1 MRAVFLSMLA
11 VWLFM
16 SPAHAWHEAGHKM
29 TARIAFNLLGAEQ
42 RQQVAAVLRA
52 HPRFRK
58 DFAAA
63 MPEEIATGD
72 EAGKTLWLFERASIW
87 PDLVANFSE
96 AVQTRYLRGTWHY
109 INWPVYLTGKD
120 EKELANNLQQN
131 LSMEFAPPLRQ
142 NLNVVQAL
150 KGNLLVWRDDTAAD
164 ADKAVALCWILHL
177 TGDLHQPLHNVALF
191 SRAHFPTGD
200 RGGNSIAIKR
210 KDGVTNLHAVWDGLA
225 NRFDNLA
232 PDENTRKLLA
242 NDDVHLQ
249 SINGWSHHH
258 HKMAMEC
265 VYTEEVKRKLLEQ
278 VANQLNPKISLS
290 AEYLSTA
297 RQVARSQVII
307 AGHRIAALITN

>member
-1 MRAVFLSMLA
+1 MRSVFLSMLA

-29 TARIAFNLLGAEQ
+29 TARIAFNLLSAEQ
-42 RQQVAAVLRA
+42 RQQVVAVLRA

-63 MPEEIATGD
+63 MPEEIANGD
-72 EAGKTLWLFERASIW
+72 ETEKNLWMFERASIW

-96 AVQTRYLRGTWHY
+96 AVRARYLRGTWHY
-109 INWPVYLTGKD
+109 INLPVYLTGAD

-150 KGNLLVWRDDTAAD
+150 KGNLLVWRDETAAD

-177 TGDLHQPLHNVALF
+177 TGDIHQPLHNAALF
-191 SRAHFPTGD
+191 SRAYFPTGD

-210 KDGVTNLHAVWDGLA
+210 KDGVTNLHAVWDGVA

-232 PDENTRKLLA
+232 PNENTIKLLA

-249 SINGWSHHH
+249 SINGWSHHR
-258 HKMAMEC
+258 HKMATEF
-265 VYTEEVKRKLLEQ
+265 VYTEEVKRKLLKQ
-278 VANQLNPKISLS
+278 VASQQNPKISLS
-290 AEYLSTA
+290 AEYVSTA
-297 RQVARSQVII
+297 RQVARPQVII
-307 AGHRIAALITN
+307 AGHRIAALIAH

>member
-1 MRAVFLSMLA
+1 MRTVFLSMLV

-42 RQQVAAVLRA
+42 RQQVAGVLRA

-63 MPEEIATGD
+63 MPEEIANGS
-72 EAGKTLWLFERASIW
+72 EREKNRWLFERASIW

-109 INWPVYLTGKD
+109 INLPVYLTGKD

-142 NLNVVQAL
+142 NLNIVQAL
-150 KGNLLVWRDDTAAD
+150 KGNLLIWRDTSAAN

-191 SRAHFPTGD
+191 SRTYFPTGD

-225 NRFDNLA
+225 NRFDKLA
-232 PDENTRKLLA
+232 PDENTKELLA

-249 SINGWSHHH
+249 SINGWARHHR
-258 HKMAMEC
+258 KMAMEL
-265 VYTEEVKRKLLEQ
+265 VYTGEVKRKLLKQ
-278 VANQLNPKISLS
+278 VANQQNPEISLS

-297 RQVARSQVII
+297 CQVARPQVII
-307 AGHRIAALITN
+307 AGHRIAALMTH